1 MNADF
6 IKVDAQGYDYEVL
19 QGSIKTLSNTI
30 GIEVEVEFTDI
41 YQKQKLFGDINK
53 ILINNNFL
61 FMDFLSLQKWN
72 RNARDGG
79 QCVFGNALYL
89 KKFECISNVNK
100 KKVLKYIAI
109 CLLYNKFDMAAEA
122 VQKYKFKNSEKKIIN
137 EKIKSLEKK
146 FRKSK
151 LIKKIANGIIKI
163 FDIDQ
168 NLYLFQ

>member
-1 MNADF
+1 
-6 IKVDAQGYDYEVL
+6 
-19 QGSIKTLSNTI
+19 
-30 GIEVEVEFTDI
+30 
-41 YQKQKLFGDINK
+41 
-53 ILINNNFL
+53 
-61 FMDFLSLQKWN
+61 
-72 RNARDGG
+72 
-79 QCVFGNALYL
+79 
-89 KKFECISNVNK
+89 
-100 KKVLKYIAI
+100 
-109 CLLYNKFDMAAEA
+109 MAAEA